1 MAEYDKHFFKETIW
15 RYWKDDDYKD
25 LDDNEKFE
33 KLYCYVLEL
42 EERIEQLERES
53 QAPREPEESLS
64 ASEES

>member
-15 RYWKDDDYKD
+15 RYWKEDDYKD

-42 EERIEQLERES
+42 EERIEQLEKKNDDDDFYYQE
-53 QAPREPEESLS
+53 QQEKNP
-64 ASEES
+64 